1 MKKTA
6 AAILLTLALCVAA
19 AAQSPASKS
28 KPAGAG
34 KAAAE
39 RGAKSDDDAVVD
51 EVEQLFD
58 KFFLASGGIA
68 NLVVKTRIMRG
79 NVELSNMGVTVGFE
93 SYEKMPKKSLIVI
106 NAPAGQFLQGSD
118 AGKKWLKSPWA
129 GVTAASGAGGDDF
142 LSRGGG
148 SPAKGFKWRSLFSSV
163 RVKGRAPV
171 EGRPAVVLAATPL
184 GREPLLMYFD
194 VESGMLV
201 KMEFGRTAGGKPS
214 ELKALYLDSYAT
226 VDGIKV
232 PVIFRQ
238 QFDDMTMTFRVYEV
252 KHDVKI
258 DDALFAAPDG
268 K

>member
-1 MKKTA
+1 MKRIA
-6 AAILLTLALCVAA
+6 AAILLTLALCAA
-19 AAQSPASKS
+19 AGAQSHASKT
-28 KPAGAG
+28 KPARVS

-39 RGAKSDDDAVVD
+39 RGAKSAAAAVD

-58 KFFLASGGIA
+58 KFFLASGGVA

-79 NVELSNMGVTVGFE
+79 NVELSNTGVTVGFE

-106 NAPAGQFLQGSD
+106 NAPAGQFLQASD

-129 GVTAASGAGGDDF
+129 GVTAAPDAGGDDF
-142 LSRGGG
+142 LSRSGTSG
-148 SPAKGFKWRSLFSSV
+148 AKGFKWRSLFSSV
-163 RVKGRAPV
+163 RVRGRASV

-184 GREPLLMYFD
+184 GHEPRLLYFD
-194 VESGMLV
+194 VESGMIV

-214 ELKALYLDSYAT
+214 DLKALHLDSYAT

-258 DDALFAAPDG
+258 DDALFSPPDG

>member
-1 MKKTA
+1 MKRTS
-6 AAILLTLALCVAA
+6 AAILLALALSAAA
-19 AAQSPASKS
+19 AAQTLASKT
-28 KPAGAG
+28 KPARLR

-39 RGAKSDDDAVVD
+39 RGAKPAAAD

-58 KFFLASGGIA
+58 RFFLASGGVA
-68 NLVVKTRIMRG
+68 NLVVRTRIMRG
-79 NVELSNMGVTVGFE
+79 NVELSNVGVTVGFE

-106 NAPAGQFLQGSD
+106 NAPAGQFLQASD
-118 AGKKWLKSPWA
+118 AGKKWIKSPWA
-129 GVTAASGAGGDDF
+129 GVTAAPDAGGDDF
-142 LSRGGG
+142 LSRGGASG
-148 SPAKGFKWRSLFSSV
+148 AKGFKWRNLFSSV
-163 RVKGRAPV
+163 RVKGRASV

-184 GREPLLMYFD
+184 GSEPRLIYFD
-194 VESGMLV
+194 VESGMIV
-201 KMEFGRTAGGKPS
+201 KMEFGRAAGGKQS
-214 ELKALYLDSYAT
+214 DLKALHLDSYAT

-258 DDALFAAPDG
+258 DDALFAAPGG